1 MNPRLILEPLSS
13 SLVELGFIDQSMMR
27 DLAPE
32 WDDRDLAD
40 HLLEKGYLTHHQLA
54 KGVAMQAGLPY
65 TDLREVEIDQE
76 LFDLLPLDVCNRLN
90 VVPLSATPASINIV
104 ITDPFDVE
112 LQQKVEF
119 LCRRHAKLHV
129 AELDSI
135 RFALSRCHER
145 HDALKDLADGM
156 RLEIVIDSGDENRT
170 LSLEE
175 YGELSSSPIVRLIN
189 TVILSALKKR
199 ASDVHVEVYE
209 YGVEVK
215 YRIDGVLYP
224 ATEMLDR
231 SYHASLISRLKVMA
245 ELDIA
250 EKKVPQD
257 GRFKLRVKGRN
268 IDFRLS
274 IIPSA
279 YGENAVIRVLDSLA
293 TPKAGSDLSLDR
305 LGISPEQLKSFR
317 KAIHEPYG
325 MVLIAGPTGSGKTT
339 TIYGAL
345 SELNT
350 GQEKIITIEDPVE
363 YQLDGVMQIAVNE
376 KKGLTFSSGLRAVL
390 RHDPD
395 KILVGE
401 IRDVETASIAVQSAL
416 TGHLVFSSVHANNAI
431 DVISRFQNMGVDTF
445 NFLSSLNCVMAQRL
459 VRVLCRNCKVPHRYE
474 RTFLSEVGLGSDDL
488 DNTFYRAVGCEYCDH
503 TGYRGRTSICEVLV
517 VTDDVRHLISEKGS
531 TFEVLKNS
539 ELCGGITLRRS
550 ALERAVQGVT
560 SLEEVNRVT
569 FVE

>member
-1 MNPRLILEPLSS
+1 
-13 SLVELGFIDQSMMR
+13 
-27 DLAPE
+27 
-32 WDDRDLAD
+32 
-40 HLLEKGYLTHHQLA
+40 
-54 KGVAMQAGLPY
+54 
-65 TDLREVEIDQE
+65 
-76 LFDLLPLDVCNRLN
+76 
-90 VVPLSATPASINIV
+90 
-104 ITDPFDVE
+104 
-112 LQQKVEF
+112 
-119 LCRRHAKLHV
+119 
-129 AELDSI
+129 
-135 RFALSRCHER
+135 
-145 HDALKDLADGM
+145 DALKDLADGM

-274 IIPSA
+274 IIPST

-325 MVLIAGPTGSGKTT
+325 MVLIAGPTASGKTT
-339 TIYGAL
+339 AIYGAL

-350 GQEKIITIEDPVE
+350 GQEKNITIDDPVE

-416 TGHLVFSSVHANNAI
+416 TGHLVFSSVHANNAV

-459 VRVLCRNCKVPHRYE
+459 VRVLCRTCKSPHRYE
-474 RTFLSEVGLGSDDL
+474 RTFLVEAGLGPDDL
-488 DNTFYRAVGCEYCDH
+488 DCTFYRAVGCEHCDH

-517 VTDDVRHLISEKGS
+517 V
-531 TFEVLKNS
+531 
-539 ELCGGITLRRS
+539 
-550 ALERAVQGVT
+550 
-560 SLEEVNRVT
+560 
-569 FVE
+569 